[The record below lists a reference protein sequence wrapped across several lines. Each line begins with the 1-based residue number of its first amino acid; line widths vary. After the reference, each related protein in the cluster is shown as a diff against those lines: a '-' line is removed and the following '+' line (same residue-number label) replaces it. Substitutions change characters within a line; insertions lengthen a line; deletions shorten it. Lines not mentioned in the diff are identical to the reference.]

1 MDGEDVWENNW
12 DLEDVWDIEN
22 DWDSGYAWDFGTI
35 RILRMFG
42 ISRTIWIVGKFGI
55 LELLGW

>member
-1 MDGEDVWENNW
+1 MNGEDVWENNW
-12 DLEDVWDIEN
+12 DLEDVWAIEN

-35 RILRMFG
+35 RILRKFG
-42 ISRTIWIVGKFGI
+42 ISRTIGIVGKFVI